1 MRLQLSL
8 PRHRPGSALS
18 DTHRPVASGFRIQ
31 FESAIF
37 PKLYQYC
44 DQHSERAPYRAVWIS
59 ACRSFEFLVQY
70 RAVVLMNVWKHCA
83 FWLLLC
89 APLAASSGG
98 GQIVDRMVANVNGH
112 VLLQSDWE
120 EELAFEAFLDARS
133 PDSFTPEER
142 KAALDRLIDQELLR
156 EEVRPSEGTPADQIA
171 ARISEVR
178 KLHPEAATDD
188 GWRGALQRYGLTQT
202 DLDKRLGQSIQL
214 MRLVEARLRPSI
226 QIDQKAVESYYQEQL
241 LPELKKAS
249 SREVGLPQVFG
260 RIRDLLAEQKLNQLL
275 HGWLASL
282 RSASRIQTPAPSG
295 GDQTR

>member
-1 MRLQLSL
+1 M
-8 PRHRPGSALS
+8 
-18 DTHRPVASGFRIQ
+18 
-31 FESAIF
+31 
-37 PKLYQYC
+37 K
-44 DQHSERAPYRAVWIS
+44 
-59 ACRSFEFLVQY
+59 
-70 RAVVLMNVWKHCA
+70 VWKHCG
-83 FWLLLC
+83 FSLLLC
-89 APLAASSGG
+89 AALAAPSGA

-133 PDSFTPEER
+133 PDAFTPEER

-156 EEVRPSEGTPADQIA
+156 EQVRPSEDGPADQIA
-171 ARISEVR
+171 ARVTEVR

-202 DLDKRLGQSIQL
+202 ALEKRLGESIQL

-226 QIDQKAVESYYQEQL
+226 QIDQKAVESYYREQL
-241 LPELKKAS
+241 LPELKKAG
-249 SREVGLPQVFG
+249 SREVALPEVFG
-260 RIRDLLAEQKLNQLL
+260 HIRNLLAEQRLNQLL

-282 RSASRIQTPAPSG
+282 RSASRIQTPEFSG